1 MPVFLTNYFGDHLL
15 YFPPKKVCTSL
26 FRSIQL
32 YAKANVITLSN
43 NWWSLKFDWNLK
55 LPLIKFFF
63 ILSFSFYIYLFA
75 VGNWLKRLR
84 ADFLDTKQA
93 LNTSNCP
100 KKYSIADDI
109 MLKNRTGG
117 SLPEGLLLLKDYM
130 GIDQLMASSCIVHH
144 FFLFILVFLRL
155 LSALISTNQFFIL
168 SVIPLRGSE
177 GCVLLSCLLG
187 STTSWFF
194 PCCAVL
200 WYIFS

>member
-1 MPVFLTNYFGDHLL
+1 MKFKVWLKFKVTFNKVLL
-15 YFPPKKVCTSL
+15 YFVFQFL
-26 FRSIQL
+26 
-32 YAKANVITLSN
+32 
-43 NWWSLKFDWNLK
+43 
-55 LPLIKFFF
+55 
-63 ILSFSFYIYLFA
+63 YLF
-75 VGNWLKRLR
+75 VCCGELIEKIESWFSWYKTGIKYL
-84 ADFLDTKQA
+84 
-93 LNTSNCP
+93 NCP

-168 SVIPLRGSE
+168 SAIPLRGSE